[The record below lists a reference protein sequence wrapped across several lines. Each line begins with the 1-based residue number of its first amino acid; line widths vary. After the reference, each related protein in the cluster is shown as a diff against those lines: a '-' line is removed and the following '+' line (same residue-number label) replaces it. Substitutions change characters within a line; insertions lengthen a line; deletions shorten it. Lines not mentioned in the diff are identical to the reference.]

1 MYKQRLF
8 AHGAKRL
15 LKSKSSLKSYRH
27 KSSKTGSGL
36 SSNIDDYLL
45 SLVKGVQRMSIKP
58 AKKPAKSRANYGGA
72 LRFIR

>member
-1 MYKQRLF
+1 MYKQKLF
-8 AHGAKRL
+8 AHGAKHL
-15 LKSKSSLKSYRH
+15 LKSKGSLKSYRQ
-27 KSSKTGSGL
+27 KSGSGL

-58 AKKPAKSRANYGGA
+58 KKPAKSRANYGGA

>member
-1 MYKQRLF
+1 MYKQKLF
-8 AHGAKRL
+8 AHGAKHL
-15 LKSKSSLKSYRH
+15 LKSKSSLKSYRQ

-58 AKKPAKSRANYGGA
+58 KKTAKSRSNYGGA

>member
-1 MYKQRLF
+1 MYKQKLF
-8 AHGAKRL
+8 AYGAKHL
-15 LKSKSSLKSYRH
+15 LKSKGSLKSYRQ

-36 SSNIDDYLL
+36 SNIDDYLL

-58 AKKPAKSRANYGGA
+58 KKAAKSRANYGGA

>member
-1 MYKQRLF
+1 MYKQKLF
-8 AHGAKRL
+8 AYGTKHL
-15 LKSKSSLKSYRH
+15 LKSKGSLKSYRH

-58 AKKPAKSRANYGGA
+58 KKTAKSRPNYGGA